1 MVVLN
6 NPPVPGKVTR
16 NNKSFVRFWPE
27 DGYSSYG
34 PVFSINT
41 VDMKHHADFTMWHFR
56 LGKKE
61 IAPHR
66 YIILKARIPTVKNRR
81 LHLLRSSK
89 ECATPILVM
98 GSVMGL
104 LFPLGN
110 GAFLMTPLVNP
121 GYRNWVFK
129 YLWAWLR
136 QTPTIFRVG
145 GNLASV

>member
-66 YIILKARIPTVKNRR
+66 YIIIKARIPTVKKRR
-81 LHLLRSSK
+81 LHSLHIHVRDIKNEFSNSPIHEFKVLQNVLFKAFKMKKQGLKCFSK
-89 ECATPILVM
+89 
-98 GSVMGL
+98 
-104 LFPLGN
+104 
-110 GAFLMTPLVNP
+110 
-121 GYRNWVFK
+121 
-129 YLWAWLR
+129 
-136 QTPTIFRVG
+136 
-145 GNLASV
+145 